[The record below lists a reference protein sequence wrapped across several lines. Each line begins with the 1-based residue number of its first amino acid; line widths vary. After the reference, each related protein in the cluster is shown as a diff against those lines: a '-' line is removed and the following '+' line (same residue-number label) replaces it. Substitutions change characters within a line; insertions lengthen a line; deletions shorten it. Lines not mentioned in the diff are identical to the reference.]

1 MDEIC
6 ITGIG
11 PIVTEP
17 ASDTQPGS
25 ISIEILTS
33 DGQESLVM
41 SGVVAMELAAA
52 RWRVRRCFARFESR
66 FKCTASSCNNG
77 RTNSSGGRITTFHGR
92 DASPF
97 AANAELPVQRFVK
110 TH

>member
-41 SGVVAMELAAA
+41 SGVVAMELAATIVKHL
-52 RWRVRRCFARFESR
+52 RQEKSLSERQTPSP
-66 FKCTASSCNNG
+66 NG
-77 RTNSSGGRITTFHGR
+77 
-92 DASPF
+92 
-97 AANAELPVQRFVK
+97 AE
-110 TH
+110 

>member
-52 RWRVRRCFARFESR
+52 IVKHLRQEQSLSERQ
-66 FKCTASSCNNG
+66 TP
-77 RTNSSGGRITTFHGR
+77 
-92 DASPF
+92 SPKG
-97 AANAELPVQRFVK
+97 AE
-110 TH
+110 